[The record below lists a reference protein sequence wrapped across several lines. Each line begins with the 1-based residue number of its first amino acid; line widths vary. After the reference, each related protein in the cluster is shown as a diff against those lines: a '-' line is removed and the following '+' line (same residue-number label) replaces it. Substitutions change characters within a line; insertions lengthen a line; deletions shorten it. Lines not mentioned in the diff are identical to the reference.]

1 MSRCAKS
8 QADLTPGAASQHQK
22 TLPLDGPG
30 CPGAKD
36 MERPPLAP
44 ATNRPAVETHLVTEE
59 AKPAR
64 SGSPLAN
71 TLQGFDGAAA
81 RPAAERVC
89 CARAPRPPPEDE
101 GAPRPPAAPAEQE
114 DGEDDDDAELAL
126 LREQLKATERALA
139 RRKREEAAAT
149 PFLAAV
155 FEDATFSPP
164 ATPTSP
170 PGLVAPEAARPQVQ
184 AAAAAR
190 DRLEQ
195 TRKPRR
201 QRLSA
206 KKQRE
211 RPVRVV
217 VVDDE
222 PAGCLLPSCFEE
234 TMADSEQVEVEV
246 ARAPVEGKNKLV
258 VKVHRARRL
267 FGGGYGIEAV
277 GAPPPYVRAVYGEQ
291 TRETACRRR
300 TTSPCWQEELTFEAR
315 GATTVKLRFYSRDTY
330 VADSLLGGC
339 VLDLGTRPEFSLGAP
354 RPLVEKSWFSVE
366 PERRPT
372 GPGDFLY
379 RHRTA
384 LGSVEVS
391 AYAYRA
397 P

>member
-1 MSRCAKS
+1 
-8 QADLTPGAASQHQK
+8 
-22 TLPLDGPG
+22 
-30 CPGAKD
+30 

-44 ATNRPAVETHLVTEE
+44 ATNRPAVETHVVTEE

-71 TLQGFDGAAA
+71 TLLGFDGAAA

-89 CARAPRPPPEDE
+89 CARAPRPPPE
-101 GAPRPPAAPAEQE
+101 AEKE
-114 DGEDDDDAELAL
+114 EEEDDDDAELAL
-126 LREQLKATERALA
+126 LREQLKATEQALA
-139 RRKREEAAAT
+139 RRKREEATASPT

-217 VVDDE
+217 VVVDDE

-234 TMADSEQVEVEV
+234 TLTDDQVDVEV
-246 ARAPVEGKNKLV
+246 ARAPDESKNKLV

-267 FGGGYGIEAV
+267 FSGGYGLEAV
-277 GAPPPYVRAVYGEQ
+277 GATHPYVRATYGDQ

-300 TTSPCWQEELTFEAR
+300 TTSPCWNEELTFEAR
-315 GATTVKLRFYSRDTY
+315 SATTVKLLFYSRNTY
-330 VADSLLGGC
+330 MADSLLGGC
-339 VLDLGTRPEFSLGAP
+339 VVDLGARPEFSLGAP

-372 GPGDFLY
+372 GPEDFLF

>member
-1 MSRCAKS
+1 
-8 QADLTPGAASQHQK
+8 
-22 TLPLDGPG
+22 
-30 CPGAKD
+30 

-44 ATNRPAVETHLVTEE
+44 ATNRPAVETHVVTEE

-71 TLQGFDGAAA
+71 TLLGFDGAAA

-101 GAPRPPAAPAEQE
+101 GAPPEAEK
-114 DGEDDDDAELAL
+114 EDDDDAELAV
-126 LREQLKATERALA
+126 LREQLKATERALE
-139 RRKREEAAAT
+139 RRKREEATASPT

-155 FEDATFSPP
+155 FEDATFASP
-164 ATPTSP
+164 PTSP

-211 RPVRVV
+211 TPVRVV

-234 TMADSEQVEVEV
+234 TMTDDQVDVEV
-246 ARAPVEGKNKLV
+246 ARAPDESRNKLV

-267 FGGGYGIEAV
+267 FGGGYGFEAV
-277 GAPPPYVRAVYGEQ
+277 GGTHPYVRAVYGDQ

-300 TTSPCWQEELTFEAR
+300 TTSPCWNEELTFEAR
-315 GATTVKLRFYSRDTY
+315 GATTVKLLFYSRNTY
-330 VADSLLGGC
+330 MADSLLGGC
-339 VLDLGTRPEFSLGAP
+339 VVDLGARPEFSLGAP
-354 RPLVEKSWFSVE
+354 RPLVEKSWLSVE

-372 GPGDFLY
+372 GPGDFLF

>member
-1 MSRCAKS
+1 M
-8 QADLTPGAASQHQK
+8 D
-22 TLPLDGPG
+22 
-30 CPGAKD
+30 
-36 MERPPLAP
+36 RPPLAP
-44 ATNRPAVETHLVTEE
+44 ATNRPAVETHVVTEE
-59 AKPAR
+59 AKPTR

-71 TLQGFDGAAA
+71 TLLGFDSAAA

-89 CARAPRPPPEDE
+89 CARAPRPPPADDE
-101 GAPRPPAAPAEQE
+101 GAPPEAEQE
-114 DGEDDDDAELAL
+114 DDDDDEAELAL
-126 LREQLKATERALA
+126 LREQLKATEQALE

-155 FEDATFSPP
+155 FEDATFAPP
-164 ATPTSP
+164 ATPKSP

-211 RPVRVV
+211 TPVRVV
-217 VVDDE
+217 VVEDE
-222 PAGCLLPSCFEE
+222 PVGCLLPSCFEE
-234 TMADSEQVEVEV
+234 TMTDDQVDVEVS
-246 ARAPVEGKNKLV
+246 RAPDESKNKLV

-267 FGGGYGIEAV
+267 FGGGYGFEAV
-277 GAPPPYVRAVYGEQ
+277 GATHPYVRAIYGDQ

-315 GATTVKLRFYSRDTY
+315 GATTVKLLFYSRNTY
-330 VADSLLGGC
+330 MADSLLGGC
-339 VLDLGTRPEFSLGAP
+339 VVDLGARPEFSLGAP
-354 RPLVEKSWFSVE
+354 RPLVEKSWFSIA
-366 PERRPT
+366 PEKRPT
-372 GPGDFLY
+372 GPEDFLY
-379 RHRTA
+379 RHRNA

>member
-1 MSRCAKS
+1 MLKPVLSNARRISRPSRLPKTKKHCPRA
-8 QADLTPGAASQHQK
+8 APGS
-22 TLPLDGPG
+22 PDD
-30 CPGAKD
+30 KD

-44 ATNRPAVETHLVTEE
+44 ATNRPAVETHVVTEE
-59 AKPAR
+59 AKPTR

-71 TLQGFDGAAA
+71 TLLGFDGAAA

-89 CARAPRPPPEDE
+89 CARAPRPPPEE
-101 GAPRPPAAPAEQE
+101 GPPAEQE
-114 DGEDDDDAELAL
+114 DDDDDDAAELAL
-126 LREQLKATERALA
+126 LRAQLKATERALE

-155 FEDATFSPP
+155 FED

-201 QRLSA
+201 SA

-211 RPVRVV
+211 TPVRVV
-217 VVDDE
+217 VVEDE

-234 TMADSEQVEVEV
+234 TMTDDQVDVEV
-246 ARAPVEGKNKLV
+246 ARAPDESKNKLV

-267 FGGGYGIEAV
+267 FGGGYGFEAI
-277 GAPPPYVRAVYGEQ
+277 GATHPYVRAVYGDQ

-300 TTSPCWQEELTFEAR
+300 TTSPCWNEELTFEAR
-315 GATTVKLRFYSRDTY
+315 GATTVKLLFYSRNTY
-330 VADSLLGGC
+330 MADSLLGGC
-339 VLDLGTRPEFSLGAP
+339 VVDLGARPEFSLGAP

-366 PERRPT
+366 PEKRAA
-372 GPGDFLY
+372 GPEDFLF
-379 RHRTA
+379 RHRNA